1 MFGDCMKKLI
11 VIVAILLTL
20 TACQSENHNKTR
32 IAMLISSLDN
42 PFFIEISKYAEY
54 EANENNLELIIL
66 DSENDVQKEFDN
78 FMALEN
84 VDAIIINPVDTQGS
98 ADLVRIANKQKIPL
112 ISLDR
117 QVKGGQVV
125 SHVESDNYK
134 GGVLAAELLSR
145 VVKGTS
151 RILVLEGIEG
161 TTANTQRLDG
171 FNDTVDKLG
180 LEVTRYL
187 TANFSRQ
194 AAYDLMMTDGN
205 LSTFDIV
212 FCAND
217 EMALGVLDASLEKDD
232 YKLIIGFDGTMEA
245 AKAVKRG
252 FMVGTIAQQPDL
264 LAKVSIKTIKDH
276 LTSKDVLDRQKI
288 KLKTISNVAK

>member
-1 MFGDCMKKLI
+1 MKKLI

-42 PFFIEISKYAEY
+42 PFFIEISKYAEF
-54 EANENNLELIIL
+54 EANENNFELILL

-194 AAYDLMMTDGN
+194 EAYDLMMADGN